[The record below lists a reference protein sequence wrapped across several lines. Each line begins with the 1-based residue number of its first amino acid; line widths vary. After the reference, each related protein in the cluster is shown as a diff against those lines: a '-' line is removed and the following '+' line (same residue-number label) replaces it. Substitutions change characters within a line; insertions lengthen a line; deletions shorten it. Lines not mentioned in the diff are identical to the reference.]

1 MNRFESAVAFLKNI
15 KPTDGVVIVY
25 NNDAD
30 GICACVLVKK
40 WLAHIGLEPYIIA
53 QPMPPEKNLIRRIQT
68 GLPNKIIFLDMAV
81 DQQPMVLKKLKGIAD
96 ILLIDHHVISHDMNE
111 YGIIHYNPRFEDPRR
126 YQSTSYITYKIVSR
140 LMELG
145 ESMWIAALGA
155 VADYDLTYSQDLM
168 KEAQKNWPLE
178 TFNKIAAM
186 IESVRV
192 TKVMSC
198 DQIVQ
203 LINNSKQPKQ
213 VLETGDF
220 RQSYEKIENEIAA
233 ALGDAEASSEK
244 IGDLVFY
251 GMKSK
256 YNIKSQVST
265 LLSEKWPEKFILV
278 YEKSGKYVNA
288 SVRNQAKNL
297 NVNKILRL
305 ACRGIKNCKAG
316 GHEAAG
322 GAQMLE
328 KDWTEFKQRL
338 LEIIERMR
346 K

>member
-1 MNRFESAVAFLKNI
+1 MNRLEAAANFLKGI

-30 GICACVLVKK
+30 GMCSCVLVKK
-40 WLAHIGLEPYIIA
+40 WLTHIGLEPYIIA

-96 ILLIDHHVISHDMNE
+96 IMLVDHHVISHDMSE
-111 YGIIHYNPRFEDPRR
+111 YGIVHYNPRFEDSKR
-126 YQSTSYITYKIVSR
+126 YQSSSYVTYKIVSK
-140 LMELG
+140 LMDVNEWT
-145 ESMWIAALGA
+145 WIAALGA
-155 VADYDLTYSQDLM
+155 VADYDLTYSQDII
-168 KEAQKNWPLE
+168 KEVQKNWSLE
-178 TFNKIAAM
+178 TFSKIAAM

-203 LINNSKQPKQ
+203 LINNSKQPEQ
-213 VLETGDF
+213 LLETGDF
-220 RQSYEKIENEIAA
+220 RQPYEKIENEIAA
-233 ALGDAEASSEK
+233 ALLDAESSSEK
-244 IGDLVFY
+244 VGDLMFY
-251 GMKSK
+251 NMKSK

-288 SVRNQAKNL
+288 SVRNQSKKL
-297 NVNKILRL
+297 NVNKILRF

-328 KDWTEFKQRL
+328 KDWTEFRQQL
-338 LEIIERMR
+338 FEIIERM
-346 K
+346 KK